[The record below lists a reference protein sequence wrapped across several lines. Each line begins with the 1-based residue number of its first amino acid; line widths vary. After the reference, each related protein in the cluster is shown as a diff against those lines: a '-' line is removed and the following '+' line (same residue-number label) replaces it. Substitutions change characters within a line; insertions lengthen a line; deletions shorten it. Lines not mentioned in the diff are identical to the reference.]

1 MNKQE
6 LIKQLTD
13 LMATVQMAYFKGRM
27 EGHSLWVHERRDD
40 SNAISIDLY
49 NFGGDGKPVCDG
61 LNPCTITYDDNTQE
75 SGWLFCMG
83 YDPDDD
89 VTPLEFLFD
98 TEDDSGDMVICPED
112 VPEEAL
118 KNIIAWLQ
126 QAMKPLPEKPKTN
139 DVTSFFFYMW
149 NTWCKEE
156 CQKAFS
162 APGNCWQHFWNK
174 WCAICE
180 KHSVYGAAERF
191 YAELSNNNRDLLVKR
206 ATEVYEGDSE
216 KH

>member
-6 LIKQLTD
+6 LIKYLTD
-13 LMATVQMAYFKGRM
+13 LMSTIQMAYFKGRM
-27 EGHSLWVHERRDD
+27 EGHPLWVHEHSADGA
-40 SNAISIDLY
+40 SISIDLY

-61 LNPCTITYDDNTQE
+61 LKPCTITYDDNTQD
-75 SGWLFCMG
+75 SGWLFCMY

-89 VTPLEFLFD
+89 VTPLVFLFTPD
-98 TEDDSGDMVICPED
+98 GDEGDMAIDPED
-112 VPEEAL
+112 VPEGVL
-118 KNIIAWLQ
+118 KNVIAWLEK
-126 QAMKPLPEKPKTN
+126 AMKPQPEKPKN

-149 NTWCKEE
+149 NAWCKEE

-162 APGNCWQHFWNK
+162 APGNDWQHFWNK
-174 WCAICE
+174 WLGICKE
-180 KHSVYGAAERF
+180 HSVYGAAERF
-191 YAELSNNNRDLLVKR
+191 YAELSNYNRNLLVKR